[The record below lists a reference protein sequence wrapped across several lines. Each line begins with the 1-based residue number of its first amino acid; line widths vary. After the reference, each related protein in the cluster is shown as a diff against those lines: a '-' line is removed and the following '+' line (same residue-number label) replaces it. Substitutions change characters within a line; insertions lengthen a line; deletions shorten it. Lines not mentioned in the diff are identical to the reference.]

1 MPSTSGPFVRCSA
14 QPAQFAACRP
24 AAGSQLQL
32 RPPRKGRGA
41 GEKGSGGLLH
51 PAMHAGCGA
60 LASRVNGGCC
70 RRCGQGGRHARGEGK
85 LMSRFLLLLL
95 PCAPPCHTP
104 CCTLVNFYWCRRRLR
119 PFCPPLGPGRRS
131 GACCWRWLLSPLP
144 VQPPQESSL
153 CGFTHVAFSYCMLAL
168 AALALAILL
177 NSALCRGFTFT
188 ITQQMY

>member
-1 MPSTSGPFVRCSA
+1 VPSTSGPFVRCSA

-95 PCAPPCHTP
+95 PCAPPCQHP
-104 CCTLVNFYWCRRRLR
+104 LLHSRHFLLVQAEAS
-119 PFCPPLGPGRRS
+119 P
-131 GACCWRWLLSPLP
+131 LLSPSGART
-144 VQPPQESSL
+144 PQRRML
-153 CGFTHVAFSYCMLAL
+153 LAL
-168 AALALAILL
+168 AALAAAGTTPSRVLSVWLYTCGFQLL
-177 NSALCRGFTFT
+177 YAGAGCIGLGNPP
-188 ITQQMY
+188 QQCSL